1 MTSADYLETRH
12 LADLAKDL
20 RLAALVIRMGRAK
33 GWLTFEDIIAAS
45 CKVWVPLF
53 LSDGGGALGARRAED
68 RFGTEQYL
76 ESPSLAAALFAWSL
90 ELPERPETPLAAQA
104 WVVLALAVARHPW
117 LWGLQNVPL
126 VADHLSE
133 LLRATLVDLDDRA
146 IAERWSKFTRLG
158 EALFSLERA
167 LDRRPLLQW
176 IAENDWKEV
185 AAGDLVWQGALG
197 YCVTKMSATTVSPPN
212 VPCLLVETTSATE
225 KRLAT
230 RLLNPVRDLLKVP
243 EVALSLT
250 GDQSAAILELL
261 LSVRAAVA

>member
-1 MTSADYLETRH
+1 
-12 LADLAKDL
+12 
-20 RLAALVIRMGRAK
+20 
-33 GWLTFEDIIAAS
+33 
-45 CKVWVPLF
+45 
-53 LSDGGGALGARRAED
+53 
-68 RFGTEQYL
+68 
-76 ESPSLAAALFAWSL
+76 L